1 MNFIRVS
8 AMHGREHYGRA
19 ATPSIDDLARD
30 IAERL
35 RPVCTYCDEEEFAGL
50 VRRIATVELKYK
62 LSGERPAGDGRVDD
76 RGHRLF
82 DGPGDVTPNRRPE
95 GLA

>member
-1 MNFIRVS
+1 MNWIRVS
-8 AMHGREHYGRA
+8 AMHGREHIGRP

-62 LSGERPAGDGRVDD
+62 LSGERPPSDGRGDGH
-76 RGHRLF
+76 GARLF
-82 DGPGDVTPNRRPE
+82 DGRGAGRSDHRPE

>member
-1 MNFIRVS
+1 MNRIRVS
-8 AMHGREHYGRA
+8 AMHGREHAGRPS
-19 ATPSIDDLARD
+19 TPSIDDLARD

-62 LSGERPAGDGRVDD
+62 LSGERPTGDGRGDGRGARLVD
-76 RGHRLF
+76 GLG
-82 DGPGDVTPNRRPE
+82 DGLPDHRPE